1 MPTWLFRI
9 LLRSYPPAVRAE
21 YGATLL
27 DTISL
32 RAADAR
38 GRGWLARGGFI
49 TRECVGLV
57 AGGLA
62 ERRAAHSRSGWG
74 CGAWAFATMIRASI
88 RQLGR
93 HPLHVAAC
101 IGTLALGV
109 AATGTSLAILK
120 GAFLDPL
127 PYSDD
132 HELVSLFTRTETWPD
147 GPVSAHVVADLR
159 GAGAP
164 IAAWGSMRPQG
175 VAYSDGS
182 STESIGGIR
191 VTPEFFATLGVRP
204 ARGRVWTDGEM
215 DAAVVSHGFW
225 QTALAGDPAVLGRRI
240 GLDGIEH
247 TVVGVL
253 PGDFVPP
260 FWPNAAVLLPLD
272 EAALV
277 ASTDRALRPLSVI
290 ARRSE
295 GATAAQVNA
304 YLATF
309 STRLQQEH
317 ARAHAGNS
325 WYVVP
330 LRTVLV
336 GDARPALVGT
346 GAAAA
351 LLLLIVVAN
360 TAGLSAARA
369 IGERHQTAVQLALGA
384 SRRRLV
390 GERMVDGAV
399 LSLLGAAIGIWLAH
413 VLVSVLTRAQ
423 PQFLERIPPLSFSPG
438 AALLVLCVGVAA
450 GTLALVLPW
459 GAAIAGRPA
468 SLTGTRGAVGGT
480 RVTAMRS
487 GLVVLQVATALV
499 LVVGAGL
506 LVRTMQHLGGTALG
520 FDPAGLVT
528 MSVSMPNARYAEAD
542 AQIAFER
549 AVVERLERIRG
560 VTSATASVGVPIIGG
575 GRASLRVFGR
585 VDDAAR
591 GEVAYLSLTPDF
603 MDVTGMR
610 LLEGRG
616 LEDSDRVGG
625 PGVVVVNE
633 SAALRFWPAGDAIGG
648 RIRLGGDTDDNE
660 WITVVGI
667 VADIRQHGP
676 TEQVLPTAFGSTWQF
691 SGQTR
696 WFTVRAETAPASL
709 PDLLRAAV
717 HAVDAGVPV
726 VRVTPIEELVANTMA
741 RHRLVLLAFGFYGT
755 IAVVLCAFGVHAVV
769 SLTSRLRRREHA
781 IRMAIGAHRRSVHW
795 LVIRQA
801 LVLAGLGVAAGL
813 AVAAGGTRALVGLLH
828 GVKPLDAATF
838 ALAVAGVLSLTVLS
852 AWWPASRAGR
862 VDPAETLKE

>member
-9 LLRSYPPAVRAE
+9 LLRSYPRAFRAE

-27 DTISL
+27 DTIST
-32 RAADAR
+32 RANDAR
-38 GRGWLARGGFI
+38 ARGGWARGGFI
-49 TRECVGLV
+49 ARECVGLV

-62 ERRAAHSRSGWG
+62 ERRSAHPRRGSGSR
-74 CGAWAFATMIRASI
+74 AWAVAPILRASL

-93 HPLHVAAC
+93 HPLYAAAC

-127 PYSDD
+127 PYADD
-132 HELVSLFTRTETWPD
+132 DELVSLFTHTETWPD

-164 IAAWGSMRPQG
+164 IAAWGSMRPLG

-204 ARGRVWTDGEM
+204 AQGRVWAEGETD
-215 DAAVVSHGFW
+215 AVVVSRGFW
-225 QTALAGDPAVLGRRI
+225 QTALAADPAVLGRRVT
-240 GLDGIEH
+240 LDGVEH
-247 TVVGVL
+247 TIVGVL

-277 ASTDRALRPLSVI
+277 ASADRALRPLSVI
-290 ARRSE
+290 VRRAP
-295 GATAAQVNA
+295 GATDAEVNA
-304 YLATF
+304 YLAAF
-309 STRLQQEH
+309 STRLQREH
-317 ARAHAGNS
+317 PRAHAGSS
-325 WYVVP
+325 WHVVP
-330 LRTVLV
+330 LRTFLI
-336 GDARPALVGT
+336 GDARTALIGT

-384 SRRRLV
+384 SRRRLI

-399 LSLLGAAIGIWLAH
+399 LSLLGAGIGVWLAH
-413 VLVSVLTRAQ
+413 VLVSVLTTAQ

-438 AALLVLCVGVAA
+438 AALLILCIGVAA
-450 GTLALVLPW
+450 GTLAVVLPW
-459 GAAIAGRPA
+459 GAAIVGRPA
-468 SLTGTRGAVGGT
+468 SLMGTRGAAGGT
-480 RVTAMRS
+480 RVTALRS

-506 LVRTMQHLGGTALG
+506 LVRTMQHLGATALG

-528 MSVSMPNARYAEAD
+528 MSVSMPRARYAEAD

-549 AVVERLERIRG
+549 AVVERLERIPG

-591 GEVAYLSLTPDF
+591 GEVAYLSLAPDF

-616 LEDSDRVGG
+616 LDETDRVGG

-633 SAALRFWPAGDAIGG
+633 SAARRFWHAGDAIGA
-648 RIRLGGDTDDNE
+648 RIRLGRDTDDNE
-660 WITVVGI
+660 WITIVGI

-696 WFTVRAETAPASL
+696 WFTVRAATAPASL
-709 PDLLRAAV
+709 TDQLRAAV
-717 HAVDAGVPV
+717 YEVDAGAPV
-726 VRVTPIEELVANTMA
+726 VRVTAIEELVANTTA
-741 RHRLVLLAFGFYGT
+741 RHRLVLLAFGFYGG

-769 SLTSRLRRREHA
+769 SLTSRLRRREYA
-781 IRMAIGAHRRSVHW
+781 IRMAVGAHRRSVHW
-795 LVIRQA
+795 LVMRQA

-813 AVAAGGTRALVGLLH
+813 AVAAGGTRALGGLLH
-828 GVKPLDAATF
+828 GVRPLDAATF
-838 ALAVAGVLSLTVLS
+838 AVAVAGVLALTVLS
-852 AWWPASRAGR
+852 AWWPANRAGR
-862 VDPAETLKE
+862 VDPAETLKD